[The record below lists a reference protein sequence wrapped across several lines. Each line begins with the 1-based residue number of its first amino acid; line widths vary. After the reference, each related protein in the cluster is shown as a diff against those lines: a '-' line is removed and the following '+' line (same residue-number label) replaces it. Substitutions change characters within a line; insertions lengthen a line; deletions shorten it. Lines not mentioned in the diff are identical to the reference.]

1 MLLDEAPSRPSSIA
15 SLDTAQAEL
24 AETGKR
30 EANHLRELALWYRVF
45 AERAGNP
52 AIWEARSRMA
62 EELEREAD
70 QLQQPDRI
78 TAIPPATEAQRLD
91 PRTRI
96 LLEAPILPTLLRL
109 AWPNIA
115 VMLVM
120 ASTGLIETWWVSRL
134 GTNALAG
141 IALVF
146 PLYMMMQMLSAG
158 AMGGGI
164 SSAIARA
171 LGGGRR
177 DDADALVLHAIVI
190 NLAIG
195 SVCSVLGLVF
205 GPALYRVLGGDGA
218 SLDAALA
225 YSDVV
230 FAGMVLVWLM
240 NALASVIRGGGNMWL
255 PSFSICAGV
264 VLLVPLSPCLIFGV
278 GPFPRLGIAGAGAAV
293 VATTALTTL
302 ALGWYI
308 AAGHSIA
315 RFHWARL
322 RWRLFADIL
331 RVGAVASISTFQTNL
346 TVLLTTAL
354 VGVASGPAAI
364 AGYGTGNR
372 LEFML
377 VPLVFGLG
385 APLVALVGTNIGAG
399 QKKRALKIA
408 LTGGIIAFALSE
420 TIGIAAA
427 IWPTAWLGLF
437 DDDPRMLEA
446 GAAYL
451 RHVGPA
457 FGFFG
462 LGLSLYFASQ
472 GAGRLL
478 WPLSAGLVRLV
489 IAVGGGWLAFSLIGT
504 VDAVFATLA
513 AALVTYGIMLSGA
526 VASGVWFRRPLGEV
540 FANGIFAPRRL
551 AATGQ
556 DQR

>member
-52 AIWEARSRMA
+52 AICEARFRMA